1 MKKSEYADYDAL
13 GLKQLLD
20 NGDITAQELNSVALD
35 AIEKLNP
42 TLNFLVEL
50 LPEESRRALVSG
62 NSQFPF
68 SGIPFLM
75 KDSNGMAGQ
84 SLQCGMPLLKGL
96 KVKEDLEISLRIKSA
111 GLVTLGGSTITE
123 LIDGSSPLYG
133 PVANPW
139 DLGYS
144 AGFSSSGSAAA
155 VAAGVVPMAHS
166 SDAAGSIRLPA
177 HCCGV
182 FGFMPSRGRTP
193 VGPGYYG
200 GRFGSLRHHVITRSV
215 RDSAAMLDHLS
226 GPEEGALFHLPAPA
240 RSFVDEMTVASGQM
254 KIAFTTTSPS
264 GEPVAPEC
272 IEAVEKAIKLCEEMG
287 HEVENATPYYDWEVF
302 CSAVSDQLCFGSDID
317 IEEIAGQLG
326 REVDDK
332 MMAHS
337 SLLMLEYKRGLSNKK
352 VSASSNQLHHICADV
367 ETFFSDIDIL
377 ISPVALTPAP
387 ELGLLDSNAPEITSF
402 SKWMGR
408 ILGEFAAFTPIYN
421 FTGQPAMSVPLYH
434 SKQGLPVGVQC
445 AAKIGNETALIRLAS
460 QFEKVCPW
468 IDRKPP
474 ISIYS

>member
-1 MKKSEYADYDAL
+1 
-13 GLKQLLD
+13 
-20 NGDITAQELNSVALD
+20 
-35 AIEKLNP
+35 
-42 TLNFLVEL
+42 
-50 LPEESRRALVSG
+50 
-62 NSQFPF
+62 
-68 SGIPFLM
+68 
-75 KDSNGMAGQ
+75 
-84 SLQCGMPLLKGL
+84 
-96 KVKEDLEISLRIKSA
+96 
-111 GLVTLGGSTITE
+111 
-123 LIDGSSPLYG
+123 
-133 PVANPW
+133 
-139 DLGYS
+139 
-144 AGFSSSGSAAA
+144 
-155 VAAGVVPMAHS
+155 
-166 SDAAGSIRLPA
+166 
-177 HCCGV
+177 
-182 FGFMPSRGRTP
+182 
-193 VGPGYYG
+193 
-200 GRFGSLRHHVITRSV
+200 
-215 RDSAAMLDHLS
+215 
-226 GPEEGALFHLPAPA
+226 
-240 RSFVDEMTVASGQM
+240 M